1 MLLYAMHC
9 CISEYATYIYIYV
22 LSYISV
28 YHICH
33 LYSTTCCCMLLDR
46 ILYDYI
52 LSFYIITF
60 LNIIIHC
67 PILYEYTL
75 VSVISYH
82 EIISYIYIYM
92 ETCPVDCD
100 LSISWTESSSLG
112 PAISWDPK
120 INEIKMQQKPKTQ
133 IPKWKFLMVQTLHI

>member
-9 CISEYATYIYIYV
+9 CISEYATYIYMYV

-82 EIISYIYIYM
+82 EIISYIYVYIWKHAQLIVIFQFH
-92 ETCPVDCD
+92 EQNLAAWD
-100 LSISWTESSSLG
+100 LRSHGT
-112 PAISWDPK
+112 
-120 INEIKMQQKPKTQ
+120 QK
-133 IPKWKFLMVQTLHI
+133 